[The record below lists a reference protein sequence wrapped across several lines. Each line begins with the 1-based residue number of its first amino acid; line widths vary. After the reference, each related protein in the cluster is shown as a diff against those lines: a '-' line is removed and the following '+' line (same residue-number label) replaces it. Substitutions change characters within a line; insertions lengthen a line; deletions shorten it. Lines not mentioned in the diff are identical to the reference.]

1 MMNAE
6 IRAHRQRR
14 RELARML
21 RVNHAGELGAQHIY
35 NGQLAVLGDGDM
47 AATLQH
53 MKAQEE
59 VHLAHFENLLVT
71 EKVRPTALHPFWKA
85 AGFALGAGTAL
96 MGKKAAMA
104 CTIAVEEVIDDHYA
118 AQIEALGDGP
128 EEAQLAADLEVFRQ
142 EEVEHRDIGIDH
154 GGQQAPGYP
163 LLRTVIRRGCKTA
176 IWLSERL

>member
-71 EKVRPTALHPFWKA
+71 EKVRPTALHPFWICPWRRN
-85 AGFALGAGTAL
+85 GP
-96 MGKKAAMA
+96 
-104 CTIAVEEVIDDHYA
+104 
-118 AQIEALGDGP
+118 DG
-128 EEAQLAADLEVFRQ
+128 QKGGHGLH
-142 EEVEHRDIGIDH
+142 HR
-154 GGQQAPGYP
+154 
-163 LLRTVIRRGCKTA
+163 R
-176 IWLSERL
+176 

>member
-1 MMNAE
+1 
-6 IRAHRQRR
+6 
-14 RELARML
+14 
-21 RVNHAGELGAQHIY
+21 
-35 NGQLAVLGDGDM
+35 
-47 AATLQH
+47 
-53 MKAQEE
+53 
-59 VHLAHFENLLVT
+59 
-71 EKVRPTALHPFWKA
+71 
-85 AGFALGAGTAL
+85 

-176 IWLSERL
+176 IWLSERI